1 MPRLAPDAP
10 ERPSPPSAEYP
21 IPPSLE
27 PAARV
32 RSAATDL
39 PATHNED
46 PSAATLGLLTCFS
59 STGWITLTLPCLGDQ
74 PPQPR
79 LQGRTT
85 ACIGQT
91 TTRQLI
97 GLRRIALGQAHFSQT
112 VKHLRLTRSDP
123 LRSLQTG

>member
-32 RSAATDL
+32 RSAASDL

-59 STGWITLTLPCLGDQ
+59 STGWIALTLPRLGDQ
-74 PPQPR
+74 PPQPS

-85 ACIGQT
+85 TGIGQT
-91 TTRQLI
+91 TPRQPL
-97 GLRRIALGQAHFSQT
+97 GLRRLAPG
-112 VKHLRLTRSDP
+112 P
-123 LRSLQTG
+123 